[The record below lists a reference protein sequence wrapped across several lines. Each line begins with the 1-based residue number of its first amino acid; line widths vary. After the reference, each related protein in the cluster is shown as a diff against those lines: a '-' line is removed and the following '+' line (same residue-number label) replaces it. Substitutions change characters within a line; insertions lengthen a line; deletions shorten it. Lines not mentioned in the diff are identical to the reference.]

1 MRKGSVSALLVF
13 KLSVLFVSLLTILVQ
28 GLFSLEGVSFKVQ
41 NLKTK
46 KYKDTILYQES
57 EYLKT
62 LNKKDQTS
70 PLFPQRR
77 K

>member
-46 KYKDTILYQES
+46 KYKETILYQES

-62 LNKKDQTS
+62 LKKKDQTS